1 MKYFG
6 VDGCGL
12 GAGNGGLTIGTIKPA
27 HAEFEIQE
35 AQVEKGEKEL
45 EYRGAV
51 HWGFPK
57 QEKEDAT
64 DRAATRRMP

>member
-1 MKYFG
+1 MRY
-6 VDGCGL
+6 L
-12 GAGNGGLTIGTIKPA
+12 ALTAAASALAAAGLTIGTIRPA

-35 AQVEKGEKEL
+35 SQVEKGEKEL

-57 QEKEDAT
+57 QEKEDA
-64 DRAATRRMP
+64 AEGERRRCAR